1 MPKPS
6 SSTAQDP
13 KNIINL
19 DDIPKPTTDSGKD
32 ASSSKPPPEEP
43 ESTLAEATANDATKK
58 LLLSGATVWGLAETE
73 QQDLATLEDNL
84 RVFFAKHKAVRQN
97 TLQLHEDLRTLVLE
111 QKAEIERLN
120 KKEAED
126 RQAIILL
133 DTRLKNNEGLQPPL
147 RGGEHQREKSSP
159 AGRNPPGNFLPEG
172 EIDAIAIVIKRDI
185 ISIIIII
192 VSTIY
197 TAITTAAP
205 HKTLLDTS
213 CSGSFTR
220 KNEEFKRDLLDRI
233 QENTEGWEN
242 DKDRE
247 SGIIYDYKCIEAF
260 MDTDKFRN
268 MSATYGLDSQV
279 VANLYKAFA
288 SHYELPKK
296 NFDKYHEPYKDKV
309 DSSVNKCVVVETV
322 DNVIPEAYIE
332 KTPFPAKM
340 KEYSV
345 ISSAVNKSE
354 KKPKEPEEQIKIEPA
369 VAIVK
374 DLVTENVEDGHII
387 FCEDASNIVS
397 HPNKSKQVSV
407 PMLSVRIG
415 DHCYYGLCDIGA
427 SVSAIPYEL
436 YTEIMHEIGS
446 CELEDID
453 VVIHLA
459 NRETISPIGIVR
471 DVEVLCGKIKYPADF
486 LVLGSAASDH
496 CPIIFGRP
504 FLNTCG
510 AIIDCKKEKILT
522 RFAGEPYEF
531 NFSKFTKTPYKAD
544 LPSNDFKME
553 QCASIVLVP
562 NNPLQQHLENSESEA
577 FRKERDELEEIFRRQ
592 PILKHDLPV
601 EDLGTTP
608 PPKEDP
614 VFDLKPL
621 PDNLKY
627 AHIDDKKI
635 YPVIISSK
643 LSEIEEERLLEILK
657 KHRGAIGYTL
667 DDLKGISPSICQ
679 HAINMEDDAKPVV
692 EHQRR
697 LIPKM
702 KEVVRNEVLKLLE
715 AGIIYPIADSRW
727 VSPVHCVPKKGG
739 MTVVPNDNDE
749 LIPQRIVV
757 GYRMCIDFR
766 KVNKVTK
773 KDHYPLP
780 FIDQMLER
788 LSKNTHFCFLD
799 GYSGF
804 SQIAV
809 KAKDQEKTTFT
820 CPYGTYAYRR
830 MPFGLCNAPATFQ
843 RCMSAIFHGFCESIV
858 EVFMDDFSVYGNSFD
873 NCLRNLDKVLQRCE
887 ETNLVLNWE
896 KCHFMVNEGI
906 VLGHKISE
914 RGIEVDRAK
923 VEAIEKMPYP
933 RDVKGI
939 RSVLGHAGFY
949 RRFIKDFSKI
959 SKPLTNLLQKD
970 VPFVFDDDCKEA
982 FETLKKALTT
992 APVVEPPDWNL
1003 PFEIMCDASDF
1014 AVGAVL
1020 GQRVDKKL
1028 NVIHYA
1034 SKTLDA
1040 AQRNYATTEK
1050 ELLAVVFA
1058 CDKFRPYIVDSKV
1071 TIHTDHAAIRYLMT
1085 KKDAKPRLIR
1095 WVLLQEF
1102 DLHIIDRKGADNP
1115 VADNLSRLENIAYD
1129 PVPVNDS
1136 FPNEQLA
1143 VIKVSSR
1150 ESPCTMVSNNK
1161 DKEPLKENIQDPELK
1176 KEDAREDEE
1185 EVEEAPQERQQA
1197 TVASIGVISS
1207 PSNIKRS
1214 ARIATGGAV
1223 PRHYLAPRTSSPS
1236 HYNPYRNLIYDR
1248 QTERTPK
1255 VVLPSNW
1262 DINRSD
1268 TAGEKEP
1275 EAEEWGNNSKS
1286 WDSPSDRLLN
1296 RVEHNSEMI
1305 RNLIYRIDE
1314 LQELIEKLVR
1324 NSSPSS
1330 PKE

>member
-1 MPKPS
+1 MLSAPNGS
-6 SSTAQDP
+6 SRTS
-13 KNIINL
+13 KMNM
-19 DDIPKPTTDSGKD
+19 
-32 ASSSKPPPEEP
+32 ASSSATKQDWWYKAILK
-43 ESTLAEATANDATKK
+43 SKAWTLARHWHPLRLESIRILLAFAAHYGFKLQQMDVKSAFLNGPLHEEVYVKQPPGFEDPHFPDHVFKLNKALYGLKQAPRAWYEHLRELLEDRGFEVGKIDPTLFTKK
-58 LLLSGATVWGLAETE
+58 VNGELFICQLYVDDIIFGSTNTKFNDEFAKLMTNRSEMSMMGELKFFLGFEIKKMHQGTFINQAKYIQEILKRFAMKGAT
-73 QQDLATLEDNL
+73 
-84 RVFFAKHKAVRQN
+84 
-97 TLQLHEDLRTLVLE
+97 
-111 QKAEIERLN
+111 
-120 KKEAED
+120 
-126 RQAIILL
+126 
-133 DTRLKNNEGLQPPL
+133 PPL

-159 AGRNPPGNFLPEG
+159 AGRIRRGNSLPEG
-172 EIDAIAIVIKRDI
+172 EIDAIAIVIELDI

-192 VSTIY
+192 ISTIY
-197 TAITTAAP
+197 TI
-205 HKTLLDTS
+205 
-213 CSGSFTR
+213 
-220 KNEEFKRDLLDRI
+220 
-233 QENTEGWEN
+233 
-242 DKDRE
+242 
-247 SGIIYDYKCIEAF
+247 
-260 MDTDKFRN
+260 
-268 MSATYGLDSQV
+268 
-279 VANLYKAFA
+279 
-288 SHYELPKK
+288 
-296 NFDKYHEPYKDKV
+296 
-309 DSSVNKCVVVETV
+309 
-322 DNVIPEAYIE
+322 
-332 KTPFPAKM
+332 
-340 KEYSV
+340 
-345 ISSAVNKSE
+345 
-354 KKPKEPEEQIKIEPA
+354 
-369 VAIVK
+369 
-374 DLVTENVEDGHII
+374 
-387 FCEDASNIVS
+387 
-397 HPNKSKQVSV
+397 
-407 PMLSVRIG
+407 
-415 DHCYYGLCDIGA
+415 
-427 SVSAIPYEL
+427 
-436 YTEIMHEIGS
+436 IMH
-446 CELEDID
+446 
-453 VVIHLA
+453 LA
-459 NRETISPIGIVR
+459 TAVTIW
-471 DVEVLCGKIKYPADF
+471 
-486 LVLGSAASDH
+486 
-496 CPIIFGRP
+496 
-504 FLNTCG
+504 
-510 AIIDCKKEKILT
+510 
-522 RFAGEPYEF
+522 
-531 NFSKFTKTPYKAD
+531 
-544 LPSNDFKME
+544 
-553 QCASIVLVP
+553 
-562 NNPLQQHLENSESEA
+562 QHLEHSESEA
-577 FRKERDELEEIFRRQ
+577 FRKERDELEEIFLRQ

-635 YPVIISSK
+635 YHVIISSK

-749 LIPQRIVV
+749 LIPQRVVV

-1095 WVLLQEF
+1095 WVLLLQEF

-1136 FPNEQLA
+1136 FPNEQLD
-1143 VIKVSSR
+1143 VIKICFDLDSR
-1150 ESPCTMVSNNK
+1150 STMVSNNK
-1161 DKEPLKENIQDPELK
+1161 DKEPWKEEMDERIDKEK
-1176 KEDAREDEE
+1176 KKI
-1185 EVEEAPQERQQA
+1185 
-1197 TVASIGVISS
+1197 ASAKGEWE
-1207 PSNIKRS
+1207 
-1214 ARIATGGAV
+1214 TM
-1223 PRHYLAPRTSSPS
+1223 
-1236 HYNPYRNLIYDR
+1236 
-1248 QTERTPK
+1248 E
-1255 VVLPSNW
+1255 
-1262 DINRSD
+1262 
-1268 TAGEKEP
+1268 TASRAENTREKELRR
-1275 EAEEWGNNSKS
+1275 AG
-1286 WDSPSDRLLN
+1286 
-1296 RVEHNSEMI
+1296 I
-1305 RNLIYRIDE
+1305 RRG
-1314 LQELIEKLVR
+1314 
-1324 NSSPSS
+1324 NSSPGEIDAIAIVIELDIISIIIIIISTIYTVITTAAPRHRCNNLGSS
-1330 PKE
+1330 KPRGGAKVKSPVSRGPKDQEGYTWSFYEESPPPHGKSHVQDEDEIKEEEEDERTYGDDEDKDDEEYEEEDDD